1 MRKLARL
8 LALASVVAVVM
19 ATVLTVPASAQLQ
32 RVTVQLPDGSL
43 DVLILDL
50 PEGITLADLANEP
63 AVTGTPISVE
73 PVEPEAPADEPPQAE
88 PPAADPPAVEPPP
101 VEQPLPGETP
111 AAPAPAPGEDPIDG
125 AAPPADGSPPD
136 AVSLGDEPGSGRSRH
151 GDRNRELFAQ
161 VDGGDGSALRA
172 RRRGR
177 RAPLR
182 ELDGTPTPSNP
193 GFTEVLPGPS
203 RAIGVPNFIIEKFH
217 VPPFLLPIYQAAGV
231 EYGVRWEILAAINE
245 IESDYGRNLNVSS
258 AGAMGWMQF
267 LPSTWRT
274 YGVDGNSDGHKD
286 PYNPVDAIFA
296 AVRYLKAAG
305 YEDDVRAAIFAYNHA
320 DWYVDS
326 VLLRARLIA
335 GVPVE
340 LIGSLTGLTEGRF
353 PVAAPASYAD
363 DLAEQQLLKRVSG
376 GENAANLIESSDRR
390 SIDIFTRRRAPVV
403 AVNDGVIKRIGRN
416 RELGRYVVLEDVY
429 GNRYSYAHLG
439 EVAAVYPVP
448 NESPAAGADSTVFGP
463 RAQQDLPPDEPASA
477 GRQQQARLSDA
488 DAQSRR
494 LFAHPNHPYARKAG
508 GLEQQLDAEV
518 RRDGRSATYRNY
530 FSRPF
535 SLDPSQV
542 TLRPLKEGSRVIGG
556 TIVGRVGRAQAGK
569 APHLDF
575 SIRPAGRGAP
585 LIDPKPIVDGWKL
598 LEATAI
604 YRANGQNA
612 LRGGPTI
619 GQVLLLSKS
628 LLEKRV
634 LADERI
640 ELYACGRDDIR
651 AGQIDRRVLA
661 TLAYLSELGLS
672 PSVSSLRCGHGY
684 FTKSGN
690 VSQHSSGNAVD
701 ISRINGIPVLGHQ
714 EPDGI
719 VDQAVRR
726 IAQLQGV
733 FAPDQVISLFDIGG
747 PTLAMSDHADHIH
760 VGFQP
765 VPGRTGGSDYSILK
779 PYQWPRLLAR
789 LGEIRNP
796 IVEAPARQP

>member
-274 YGVDGNSDGHKD
+274 YGVDGNSDGHK
-286 PYNPVDAIFA
+286 
-296 AVRYLKAAG
+296 
-305 YEDDVRAAIFAYNHA
+305 
-320 DWYVDS
+320 
-326 VLLRARLIA
+326 
-335 GVPVE
+335 VP
-340 LIGSLTGLTEGRF
+340 
-353 PVAAPASYAD
+353 
-363 DLAEQQLLKRVSG
+363 
-376 GENAANLIESSDRR
+376 
-390 SIDIFTRRRAPVV
+390 
-403 AVNDGVIKRIGRN
+403 
-416 RELGRYVVLEDVY
+416 
-429 GNRYSYAHLG
+429 
-439 EVAAVYPVP
+439 
-448 NESPAAGADSTVFGP
+448 
-463 RAQQDLPPDEPASA
+463 
-477 GRQQQARLSDA
+477 
-488 DAQSRR
+488 
-494 LFAHPNHPYARKAG
+494 
-508 GLEQQLDAEV
+508 
-518 RRDGRSATYRNY
+518 
-530 FSRPF
+530 
-535 SLDPSQV
+535 
-542 TLRPLKEGSRVIGG
+542 
-556 TIVGRVGRAQAGK
+556 
-569 APHLDF
+569 
-575 SIRPAGRGAP
+575 
-585 LIDPKPIVDGWKL
+585 
-598 LEATAI
+598 
-604 YRANGQNA
+604 
-612 LRGGPTI
+612 
-619 GQVLLLSKS
+619 
-628 LLEKRV
+628 
-634 LADERI
+634 
-640 ELYACGRDDIR
+640 
-651 AGQIDRRVLA
+651 
-661 TLAYLSELGLS
+661 
-672 PSVSSLRCGHGY
+672 
-684 FTKSGN
+684 
-690 VSQHSSGNAVD
+690 
-701 ISRINGIPVLGHQ
+701 
-714 EPDGI
+714 
-719 VDQAVRR
+719 
-726 IAQLQGV
+726 
-733 FAPDQVISLFDIGG
+733 
-747 PTLAMSDHADHIH
+747 
-760 VGFQP
+760 
-765 VPGRTGGSDYSILK
+765 
-779 PYQWPRLLAR
+779 
-789 LGEIRNP
+789 
-796 IVEAPARQP
+796 